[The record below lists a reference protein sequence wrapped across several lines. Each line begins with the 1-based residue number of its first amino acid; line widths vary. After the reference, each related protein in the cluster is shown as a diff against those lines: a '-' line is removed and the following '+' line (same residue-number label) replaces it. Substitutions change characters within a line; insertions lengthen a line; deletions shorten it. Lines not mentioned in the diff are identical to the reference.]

1 MQGQNVTKIVKVK
14 TGAKL
19 EKLSSYS
26 RLVMVDR
33 WIHVSNTAGRNP
45 ATQDIPEGLEAQ
57 THQVFDNI
65 ETALKA
71 VGSSLADVIATR
83 VYIQTPGDTHAVMAI
98 FGDRFRSVDPTTTV
112 TSPPL
117 ASDIYKVEI
126 EVTAYLGAG
135 SADVTLID
143 TSA

>member
-1 MQGQNVTKIVKVK
+1 MTKIVKVK
-14 TGAKL
+14 TGARL

-26 RLVMVDR
+26 RLVQVDN
-33 WIHVSNTAGRNP
+33 WIYVSNTAGRNP
-45 ATQDIPEGLEAQ
+45 ATQEIPTDLTAQ
-57 THQVFDNI
+57 TNQVFDNI
-65 ETALKA
+65 ENALKA

-83 VYIQTPGDTHAVMAI
+83 VFIQTPADTPAVMAI
-98 FGDRFRSVDPTTTV
+98 FGERFRGIDPTTTV

-117 ASDIYKVEI
+117 GSDTYKVEI

-135 SADVTLID
+135 TADVTLID

>member
-1 MQGQNVTKIVKVK
+1 MTKIVKVK
-14 TGAKL
+14 TGARL

-26 RLVMVDR
+26 RLVMVDK

-45 ATQDIPEGLEAQ
+45 ATQEIPADLDAQ

-83 VYIQTPGDTHAVMAI
+83 VYIQTPGDTPAVMAI
-98 FGDRFRSVDPTTTV
+98 FGERFRGIDPTTTV
-112 TSPPL
+112 TAPPL
-117 ASDIYKVEI
+117 ASNTYKVEI

-135 SADVTLID
+135 SAEVTLID